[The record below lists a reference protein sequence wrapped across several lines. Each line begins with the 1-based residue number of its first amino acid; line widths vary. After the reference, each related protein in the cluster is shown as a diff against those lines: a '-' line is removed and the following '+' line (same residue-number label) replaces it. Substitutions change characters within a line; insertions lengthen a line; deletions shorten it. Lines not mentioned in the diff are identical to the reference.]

1 MNPRRGP
8 TALLVLVLL
17 AIAPS
22 ACEGTSRTSLTRR
35 ILGGPCEACETVVLG
50 MPSQLASHA
59 RIAPAD
65 EPGESMTIE
74 GVVRDKGGKPRADI
88 IVYAYHTDAHG
99 IYPDSDIPQHVH
111 MYVIESGTGYY
122 WIDDIVFRDDPRLE
136 TVKPSYP
143 APGRGGSGV
152 ATPMRDADGRWHVT
166 RDIVLGAGISDYPGS
181 AGR

>member
-1 MNPRRGP
+1 
-8 TALLVLVLL
+8 
-17 AIAPS
+17 
-22 ACEGTSRTSLTRR
+22 
-35 ILGGPCEACETVVLG
+35 
-50 MPSQLASHA
+50 
-59 RIAPAD
+59 
-65 EPGESMTIE
+65 MTIE

-166 RDIVLGAGISDYPGS
+166 RDILLGAGISDHPGS